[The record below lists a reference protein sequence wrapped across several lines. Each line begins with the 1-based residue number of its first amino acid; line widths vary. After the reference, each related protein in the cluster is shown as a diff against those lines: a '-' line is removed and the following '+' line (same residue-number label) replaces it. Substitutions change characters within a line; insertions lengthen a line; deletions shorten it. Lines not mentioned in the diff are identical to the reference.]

1 LNRAPILFGVP
12 MAEGASFQDLVVRI
26 RAGDNDAAA
35 ELMRRYEPAVRR
47 IARVRLGEA
56 HLRHLLDS
64 LDICQ
69 SVFASFFVRAALGEL
84 ELDSPER
91 VLKLLVAMTRRKVI
105 DQVRKASAARRDYR
119 RAAEARAAERCTAE
133 DLTPSEQVATE
144 ELLHEFRRRLSAD
157 ERRLADQRAAGQ
169 DWSAIAAECG
179 GSPEALR
186 KQLARAVDRVS
197 AELGLDLV
205 S

>member
-1 LNRAPILFGVP
+1 MV
-12 MAEGASFQDLVVRI
+12 EGASFQDLVRRI
-26 RAGDNDAAA
+26 RAGDNDAAT

-47 IARVRLGEA
+47 IARVRLGSA

-69 SVFASFFVRAALGEL
+69 SVFASFFVRAALGDL

-91 VLKLLVAMTRRKVI
+91 VLKLLGAMTRRKVV

-119 RAAEARAAERCTAE
+119 RDEGVRDADHWVAADPA
-133 DLTPSEQVATE
+133 PSEQVATE

-157 ERRLADQRAAGQ
+157 ERRLAEQRAAGW
-169 DWSAIAAECG
+169 DWPTIAAECG

-186 KQLARAVDRVS
+186 KQLARAVDRVC

>member
-1 LNRAPILFGVP
+1 
-12 MAEGASFQDLVVRI
+12 MAEEASFQKLVERI
-26 RAGDNDAAA
+26 RAGDNEAAA
-35 ELMRRYEPAVRR
+35 ELVRRYEPTVRR
-47 IARVRLGEA
+47 IAHVRLRGA

-64 LDICQ
+64 VDICQ
-69 SVFASFFVRAALGEL
+69 SVFASFFVRAALGDL

-91 VLKLLVAMTRRKVI
+91 VLKLLVAMTRRKVV

-119 RAAEARAAERCTAE
+119 RDTGAGDADRYVAAA
-133 DLTPSEQVATE
+133 LTPCEQVATE
-144 ELLHEFRRRLSAD
+144 ELLHAFRRRLSAD
-157 ERRLADQRAAGQ
+157 ERYLAEQRAAGR
-169 DWSAIAAECG
+169 DWSVIAAECG

-197 AELGLDLV
+197 AELGLDLE